1 MSKTTN
7 KGLYD
12 LMKRIYNPKYNS
24 VWTCSFG
31 RNQSGKTDWNLRQL
45 EMINE
50 LGLAGGIGTNM
61 ETVECK
67 DFEIELI
74 KDFKTLKARCKML
87 NPDPKKRGL
96 KRFFFLVSEL
106 ADFVPKDTPWT
117 NVKFIK
123 ELQKVRK
130 YGLSIIGDAIDR
142 VDGRVFNENHFHG
155 YFVKYDKGNPRVAK
169 YFDWISGDVLDVED
183 IPRTTI
189 EFDTYE
195 SASFYMEPQADY
207 EGEIPLN
214 QDHLIV
220 KKYLEAGCSIVKTG
234 LHQQEVKRARDNV
247 LKYYWKHHL
256 EPQPEAPKD
265 IAIVEPSIIEE
276 S

>member
-1 MSKTTN
+1 MTKTN
-7 KGLYD
+7 KGLYN
-12 LMKRIYNPKYNS
+12 LVKRIYNPKYNS
-24 VWTCSFG
+24 VWTCAFG

-106 ADFVPKDTPWT
+106 ADFIPKDTPWT

-195 SASFYMEPQADY
+195 SASFYMEPQAEDSTK
-207 EGEIPLN
+207 ITLN
-214 QDHLIV
+214 PDHQIV
-220 KKYLEAGCSIVKTG
+220 KQYLESGCSIAKTG
-234 LHQQEVKRARDNV
+234 LHSHEVKRARDNV

-256 EPQPEAPKD
+256 EPMTTEDKTV
-265 IAIVEPSIIEE
+265 VEGS
-276 S
+276 SVD

>member
-1 MSKTTN
+1 MQTN

-12 LMKRIYNPKYNS
+12 LIKRIYNPKYNS
-24 VWTCSFG
+24 VWTCTFG

-45 EMINE
+45 EMIHE

-61 ETVECK
+61 DTVESK
-67 DFEIELI
+67 DFEIEVI

-87 NPDPKKRGL
+87 NPSPKKKGL

-106 ADFVPKDTPWT
+106 ADFVPRDTPWT

-142 VDGRVFNENHFHG
+142 VDERVFNEKHFHG
-155 YFVKYDKGNPRVAK
+155 FFVKYNKGNPTVAK
-169 YFDWISGDVLDVED
+169 YYDWITGDIVPVTE

-189 EFDTYE
+189 DFDTYE
-195 SASFYMEPQADY
+195 SAEFYMEPQVPEDAI
-207 EGEIPLN
+207 IPLN
-214 QDHLIV
+214 EEHKIV
-220 KKYLEAGCSIVKTG
+220 KQYLESGSWKSMGIDTKKGKRSVFKVLEYHYTHC
-234 LHQQEVKRARDNV
+234 LHS
-247 LKYYWKHHL
+247 L
-256 EPQPEAPKD
+256 PQD
-265 IAIVEPSIIEE
+265 IEENEEPSL
-276 S
+276 SDTV